1 MKKMLRIMR
10 NISIG
15 VGVFALVVLLIAI
28 VDISNDPDPA
38 ADETEDIT
46 QEETAEPEL
55 SPEEQ
60 RREFV
65 EEQFSA
71 WDGSHRELVRLVK
84 DSMND
89 PRSFEHIETRY
100 TDNGDTIVLQMR
112 FRGSNAFGALVQN
125 TVIAEADTATGEILS
140 VETAY

>member
-10 NISIG
+10 NVSIG
-15 VGVFALVVLLIAI
+15 VGVFVLVVLVIAI
-28 VDISNDPDPA
+28 IDISNDPDPA
-38 ADETEDIT
+38 ADDAEEIA
-46 QEETAEPEL
+46 QEEPEL

-65 EEQFSA
+65 EAQFSA
-71 WDGSHRELVRLVK
+71 WDGSHRELVKVVK

-89 PRSFEHIETRY
+89 RRSFEHIETRY

-140 VETAY
+140 VETVE